1 MKRWR
6 SIRRK
11 IAKSSNRRGIYSHS
25 IWNNFRKPGI
35 CLVVTV
41 ILLITKGG
49 VLYTYGGEFGGF
61 DIDIG
66 ADEGIFDNWEEEVE
80 ENQEAT
86 ETEQKENGGS
96 NGNESNNNS
105 NNDSVNGGNSSNDIE
120 NDGNNNS
127 YNSGSSNDNYSGNNN
142 GNNNNGNNNNSNNNN
157 SNNNNNN
164 SSSNSNAGAGLSK
177 TENGDNTGDKDG
189 WGKPQAADSERKP
202 KENKK
207 EIKKENSVTSASPA
221 NKNAENKKTNINAD
235 NSANGTA
242 PKSNTTKKTP
252 RVKKDSSKSKEEK
265 SGDTAADENISE
277 NGIAARET
285 KNTDRK
291 KADMSKAKITE
302 SPKKENTSEHLKLT
316 GAGTAFTAVGMAKIS
331 RKLGFYNKNDE
342 NIEKNENINKNNNI
356 NDNKNGAIRFTHKE
370 TVPVNEYPEIQVIR
384 TTGEQDVT
392 ILSLNL
398 NGDEIFW
405 HQEGDTL
412 VFDQPITA
420 KENTV
425 KVIAVIDGRRIV
437 HMPIWEF

>member
-11 IAKSSNRRGIYSHS
+11 IAKNSNRKGIYSHS

-35 CLVVTV
+35 YLMVTL
-41 ILLITKGG
+41 ILFITKVGI
-49 VLYTYGGEFGGF
+49 LYTYGGEFGGF

-66 ADEGIFDNWEEEVE
+66 ADEGIFDNWEEAEG
-80 ENQEAT
+80 NQETT
-86 ETEQKENGGS
+86 EPEQKENGSS

-105 NNDSVNGGNSSNDIE
+105 NNDSANGGISSNDIE
-120 NDGNNNS
+120 NDDNNDS
-127 YNSGSSNDNYSGNNN
+127 HNSGSSNDNNSGNNN
-142 GNNNNGNNNNSNNNN
+142 GNN
-157 SNNNNNN
+157 
-164 SSSNSNAGAGLSK
+164 SSNSNAGAGLSK
-177 TENGDNTGDKDG
+177 TENGDNTGDKEG
-189 WGKPQAADSERKP
+189 WEKPQAAGSERRP
-202 KENKK
+202 KENRK
-207 EIKKENSVTSASPA
+207 EIKKENSVTAASPA

-235 NSANGTA
+235 NSANGTES
-242 PKSNTTKKTP
+242 KSNTTKNTS

-265 SGDTAADENISE
+265 SEDTAADENISE
-277 NGIAARET
+277 SRITARET
-285 KNTDRK
+285 KNTYRK
-291 KADMSKAKITE
+291 KENRVKAKITE
-302 SPKKENTSEHLKLT
+302 SSKKENTSEYLKLT
-316 GAGTAFTAVGMAKIS
+316 GAGTVFTAVGMAKTS
-331 RKLGFYNKNDE
+331 HGLGFYNRNDE
-342 NIEKNENINKNNNI
+342 NREKNENINKNINKNNNI
-356 NDNKNGAIRFTHKE
+356 NDNENGTIRFVHEE

-405 HQEGDTL
+405 HQKGDTL
-412 VFDQPITA
+412 IFDQPITA

>member
-86 ETEQKENGGS
+86 ETEQKENGG
-96 NGNESNNNS
+96 
-105 NNDSVNGGNSSNDIE
+105 NSSNDIE

-127 YNSGSSNDNYSGNNN
+127 HNSGSSNDNYSGNNN
-142 GNNNNGNNNNSNNNN
+142 GNNNNSNN
-157 SNNNNNN
+157 NNNNNN

-242 PKSNTTKKTP
+242 SKSNTTKKTP

-356 NDNKNGAIRFTHKE
+356 NDNENGAIRFTHKE

>member
-11 IAKSSNRRGIYSHS
+11 IAKNSNRKGIYSHS

-35 CLVVTV
+35 YLMVTV
-41 ILLITKGG
+41 ILFITKVGI
-49 VLYTYGGEFGGF
+49 LYTYGGEFGGF

-66 ADEGIFDNWEEEVE
+66 ADEGIFDNWEEAEG
-80 ENQEAT
+80 NQETT
-86 ETEQKENGGS
+86 EPEQKENGSS

-105 NNDSVNGGNSSNDIE
+105 NNDSANGGISSNDIE
-120 NDGNNNS
+120 NDDNNDS
-127 YNSGSSNDNYSGNNN
+127 HNSGSSNDNNSGNNN
-142 GNNNNGNNNNSNNNN
+142 GNN
-157 SNNNNNN
+157 
-164 SSSNSNAGAGLSK
+164 SSNSNAGAGLSK
-177 TENGDNTGDKDG
+177 TENGDNTGDKEG
-189 WGKPQAADSERKP
+189 WEKPQAAGSERRP

-207 EIKKENSVTSASPA
+207 ENSVTAASPA

-235 NSANGTA
+235 NIDNGTEA
-242 PKSNTTKKTP
+242 KSNTTKKTP
-252 RVKKDSSKSKEEK
+252 RVEKNRAKSKEEK
-265 SGDTAADENISE
+265 SEDTAADENISE
-277 NGIAARET
+277 SRITARET

-291 KADMSKAKITE
+291 KENRAKAKITE
-302 SPKKENTSEHLKLT
+302 CSKKENTSEYLKLT
-316 GAGTAFTAVGMAKIS
+316 GAGTVFTAVGMAKTS
-331 RKLGFYNKNDE
+331 HGLGFYNRNDE
-342 NIEKNENINKNNNI
+342 NREKNENTDKNTDKNNNI
-356 NDNKNGAIRFTHKE
+356 NDDENSTIRFVHEE

>member
-11 IAKSSNRRGIYSHS
+11 IAKNSNRKGIYSHS

-35 CLVVTV
+35 YLMVTV
-41 ILLITKGG
+41 ILLITKVGI
-49 VLYTYGGEFGGF
+49 LNTYGGEFGGF

-86 ETEQKENGGS
+86 ETEQKENGG
-96 NGNESNNNS
+96 
-105 NNDSVNGGNSSNDIE
+105 NSSNDIE

-127 YNSGSSNDNYSGNNN
+127 HNSGSSNDNNSG
-142 GNNNNGNNNNSNNNN
+142 NNNSNNN
-157 SNNNNNN
+157 
-164 SSSNSNAGAGLSK
+164 NSNAGAGLSK
-177 TENGDNTGDKDG
+177 TENGDNTGDKEG
-189 WGKPQAADSERKP
+189 WEKPQAAGSERRP
-202 KENKK
+202 KENRK
-207 EIKKENSVTSASPA
+207 EIKKENSVTAASPA
-221 NKNAENKKTNINAD
+221 NKNAENEKTNINAD
-235 NSANGTA
+235 NSANGTES
-242 PKSNTTKKTP
+242 KSNTTKNTS

-265 SGDTAADENISE
+265 SEDTAADENISE
-277 NGIAARET
+277 SRITARET

-291 KADMSKAKITE
+291 KADRSKAKITE
-302 SPKKENTSEHLKLT
+302 SPKKENTSEYLKLT
-316 GAGTAFTAVGMAKIS
+316 GAGTVFTAVGMTKTS
-331 RKLGFYNKNDE
+331 HGLGFYNRNDE
-342 NIEKNENINKNNNI
+342 NREKNENINKNNNI
-356 NDNKNGAIRFTHKE
+356 NDNENGTIRFVHEE

-405 HQEGDTL
+405 HQKGDTL
-412 VFDQPITA
+412 IFDQPITA

>member
-11 IAKSSNRRGIYSHS
+11 IAKNSNRKGIYSHS

-35 CLVVTV
+35 YLMVTV
-41 ILLITKGG
+41 ILFITKVGI
-49 VLYTYGGEFGGF
+49 LYTYGGEFGGF

-66 ADEGIFDNWEEEVE
+66 ADEGIFDNWEEAEG
-80 ENQEAT
+80 NQETT
-86 ETEQKENGGS
+86 EPEQKENGSS

-105 NNDSVNGGNSSNDIE
+105 NNDSANGGISSNDIE
-120 NDGNNNS
+120 NDDNNDS
-127 YNSGSSNDNYSGNNN
+127 HNSGSSNDNNSGNNN
-142 GNNNNGNNNNSNNNN
+142 GNN
-157 SNNNNNN
+157 
-164 SSSNSNAGAGLSK
+164 SSNSNAGAGLSK
-177 TENGDNTGDKDG
+177 TENGDNTGDKEG
-189 WGKPQAADSERKP
+189 WEKPQAAGSERRP
-202 KENKK
+202 KENRK
-207 EIKKENSVTSASPA
+207 EIKKENSVTAASPA

-235 NSANGTA
+235 NSANGIES
-242 PKSNTTKKTP
+242 KSNTTKNTS

-265 SGDTAADENISE
+265 SEDTAADENISE
-277 NGIAARET
+277 SRITARET

-291 KADMSKAKITE
+291 KENRAKAKITE
-302 SPKKENTSEHLKLT
+302 CSKKENTSEYLKLT
-316 GAGTAFTAVGMAKIS
+316 GAGTVFTAVGMAKTS
-331 RKLGFYNKNDE
+331 HGLGFYNRNDE
-342 NIEKNENINKNNNI
+342 NREKNENTDKNTDKNNNI
-356 NDNKNGAIRFTHKE
+356 NDNENGTIRFVHEE

-412 VFDQPITA
+412 IFDQPITA

>member
-11 IAKSSNRRGIYSHS
+11 IAKNSNRKGIYLHS

-35 CLVVTV
+35 YLMVTV
-41 ILLITKGG
+41 ILLITKVGI
-49 VLYTYGGEFGGF
+49 LYTYGGEFGGF

-66 ADEGIFDNWEEEVE
+66 ADEGIFDNWEEAEG
-80 ENQEAT
+80 NQETT
-86 ETEQKENGGS
+86 EPEQKENGSS

-105 NNDSVNGGNSSNDIE
+105 NSDSANGGTSSNDIE

-127 YNSGSSNDNYSGNNN
+127 HNSGSSNDNNSG
-142 GNNNNGNNNNSNNNN
+142 NNN

-164 SSSNSNAGAGLSK
+164 NNNNSNAGAGLSK
-177 TENGDNTGDKDG
+177 TENGDNTGDEEG
-189 WGKPQAADSERKP
+189 WEKPQAAGSERRP
-202 KENKK
+202 KENRK
-207 EIKKENSVTSASPA
+207 EIKKENSVTAALPA
-221 NKNAENKKTNINAD
+221 NKNAENKKTNINVD
-235 NSANGTA
+235 NSANGTES
-242 PKSNTTKKTP
+242 KSNTTKNTP

-265 SGDTAADENISE
+265 SEDTAADENISE
-277 NGIAARET
+277 SRITARET

-291 KADMSKAKITE
+291 KADRSKAKITE

-316 GAGTAFTAVGMAKIS
+316 GAGTVFTAVGMTKIS

-342 NIEKNENINKNNNI
+342 NIEKNENINKHNNI
-356 NDNKNGAIRFTHKE
+356 NDDKNSTICFAHEE

-384 TTGEQDVT
+384 TIAEQDVT

>member
-11 IAKSSNRRGIYSHS
+11 IAKNSNRRGIYSHS

-35 CLVVTV
+35 YLMVTV
-41 ILLITKGG
+41 ILLITKVGI
-49 VLYTYGGEFGGF
+49 LYTYGGEFGGF

-66 ADEGIFDNWEEEVE
+66 ADEGIFDNWEEAEG
-80 ENQEAT
+80 NQETT
-86 ETEQKENGGS
+86 EPEQKENGSS

-105 NNDSVNGGNSSNDIE
+105 NSDSANGGTSSNDIE

-127 YNSGSSNDNYSGNNN
+127 HNSGSSNDNNSG
-142 GNNNNGNNNNSNNNN
+142 NNN

-164 SSSNSNAGAGLSK
+164 NNNNSNAGAGLSK
-177 TENGDNTGDKDG
+177 TENGDNTGDEEG
-189 WGKPQAADSERKP
+189 WEKPQAAGSERRP
-202 KENKK
+202 KENRK
-207 EIKKENSVTSASPA
+207 EIKKENSVTAALPA
-221 NKNAENKKTNINAD
+221 NKNAENKKTNINVD
-235 NSANGTA
+235 NSANGTES
-242 PKSNTTKKTP
+242 KSNTTKNTP

-265 SGDTAADENISE
+265 SEDTAADENISE
-277 NGIAARET
+277 SRITARET

-291 KADMSKAKITE
+291 KADRSKAKITE

-316 GAGTAFTAVGMAKIS
+316 GAGTVFTAVGMTKIS

-356 NDNKNGAIRFTHKE
+356 NDDKNSTICFAHEE

-384 TTGEQDVT
+384 TIAEQDVT

-405 HQEGDTL
+405 HQKGDTL
-412 VFDQPITA
+412 IFDQPITA

>member
-11 IAKSSNRRGIYSHS
+11 IAKNSNRKGIYSHS

-35 CLVVTV
+35 YLMVTV
-41 ILLITKGG
+41 ILFITKVGI
-49 VLYTYGGEFGGF
+49 LYTYGGEFGGF

-66 ADEGIFDNWEEEVE
+66 ADEGIFDNWEEAEG
-80 ENQEAT
+80 NQETT
-86 ETEQKENGGS
+86 EPEQKENGSS

-105 NNDSVNGGNSSNDIE
+105 NNDSANGGISSNDIE
-120 NDGNNNS
+120 NDDNNDS
-127 YNSGSSNDNYSGNNN
+127 HNSGSSNDNNSGNNN
-142 GNNNNGNNNNSNNNN
+142 GNN
-157 SNNNNNN
+157 
-164 SSSNSNAGAGLSK
+164 SSNSNAGAGLSK
-177 TENGDNTGDKDG
+177 TENGDNTGDKEG
-189 WGKPQAADSERKP
+189 WEKPQAAGSERRP

-207 EIKKENSVTSASPA
+207 ENSVTAASPA

-235 NSANGTA
+235 NIDNGTEA
-242 PKSNTTKKTP
+242 KSNTTKKTP
-252 RVKKDSSKSKEEK
+252 RVEKNRAKSKEEK
-265 SGDTAADENISE
+265 SEDTAADENISE
-277 NGIAARET
+277 SRITARET

-291 KADMSKAKITE
+291 KENRAKAKITE
-302 SPKKENTSEHLKLT
+302 CSKKENTSEYLKLT
-316 GAGTAFTAVGMAKIS
+316 GAGTVFTAVGMAKTS
-331 RKLGFYNKNDE
+331 HGLGFYNRNDE
-342 NIEKNENINKNNNI
+342 NREKNENINKNNNI
-356 NDNKNGAIRFTHKE
+356 NDNENGTIRFVHEE

-405 HQEGDTL
+405 HQKGDTL
-412 VFDQPITA
+412 IFDQPITA

>member
-1 MKRWR
+1 M
-6 SIRRK
+6 
-11 IAKSSNRRGIYSHS
+11 
-25 IWNNFRKPGI
+25 
-35 CLVVTV
+35 VTV
-41 ILLITKGG
+41 ILLITKVGI
-49 VLYTYGGEFGGF
+49 LYTYGGEFGGF

-66 ADEGIFDNWEEEVE
+66 ADEGIFDNWEEAEG
-80 ENQEAT
+80 NQETT
-86 ETEQKENGGS
+86 EPEQKENGSS

-105 NNDSVNGGNSSNDIE
+105 NSDSANGGTSSNDIE

-127 YNSGSSNDNYSGNNN
+127 HNSGSSNDNNSG
-142 GNNNNGNNNNSNNNN
+142 NNN

-164 SSSNSNAGAGLSK
+164 NNNNSNAGAGLSK
-177 TENGDNTGDKDG
+177 TENGDNTGDEEG
-189 WGKPQAADSERKP
+189 WEKPQAAGSERRP
-202 KENKK
+202 KENRK
-207 EIKKENSVTSASPA
+207 EIKKENSVTAALPA
-221 NKNAENKKTNINAD
+221 NKNAENKKTNINVD
-235 NSANGTA
+235 NSANGTES
-242 PKSNTTKKTP
+242 KSNTTKNTP

-265 SGDTAADENISE
+265 SEDTAADENISE
-277 NGIAARET
+277 SRITARET

-291 KADMSKAKITE
+291 KADRSKAKITE

-316 GAGTAFTAVGMAKIS
+316 GAGTVFTAVGMTKIS

-356 NDNKNGAIRFTHKE
+356 NDDKNSTICFAHEE

-384 TTGEQDVT
+384 TIAEQDVT

-405 HQEGDTL
+405 HQKGDTL
-412 VFDQPITA
+412 IFDQPITA

>member
-11 IAKSSNRRGIYSHS
+11 IAKNSNRRGIYSHS

-35 CLVVTV
+35 YLMVTV
-41 ILLITKGG
+41 ILLITKVGI
-49 VLYTYGGEFGGF
+49 LYTYGGEFGGF

-66 ADEGIFDNWEEEVE
+66 ADEGIFDNWEEAEG
-80 ENQEAT
+80 NQETT
-86 ETEQKENGGS
+86 EPEQKENGGN

-105 NNDSVNGGNSSNDIE
+105 NNDSANGGTSSNDIE

-127 YNSGSSNDNYSGNNN
+127 HNSGSSNDNNSG
-142 GNNNNGNNNNSNNNN
+142 NNN

-164 SSSNSNAGAGLSK
+164 NSNSNAGAGLSK
-177 TENGDNTGDKDG
+177 TENGDNTGDEEG
-189 WGKPQAADSERKP
+189 WEKPQAAGSERRP
-202 KENKK
+202 KENRK
-207 EIKKENSVTSASPA
+207 EIKKENSVTAALPA
-221 NKNAENKKTNINAD
+221 NKNAENKKTNINVD
-235 NSANGTA
+235 NSANGTES
-242 PKSNTTKKTP
+242 KSNTTKNTP

-265 SGDTAADENISE
+265 SEDTAADENISE
-277 NGIAARET
+277 SRITARET

-291 KADMSKAKITE
+291 KADRSKAKITE

-316 GAGTAFTAVGMAKIS
+316 GAGTVFTAVGMTKIS

-356 NDNKNGAIRFTHKE
+356 NDDKNSTICFAHEE

-384 TTGEQDVT
+384 TIAEQDVT

-437 HMPIWEF
+437 HMPIWKF

>member
-6 SIRRK
+6 SISRK
-11 IAKSSNRRGIYSHS
+11 IAKNSNRKGIYLHS

-35 CLVVTV
+35 YLMVTV
-41 ILLITKGG
+41 ILLITKVGI
-49 VLYTYGGEFGGF
+49 LYTYGGEFGGF

-66 ADEGIFDNWEEEVE
+66 ADEGIFDNWEEAEG
-80 ENQEAT
+80 NQETT
-86 ETEQKENGGS
+86 EPEQKENGSS

-105 NNDSVNGGNSSNDIE
+105 NSDSANGGTSSNDIE

-127 YNSGSSNDNYSGNNN
+127 HNSGSSNDNNSG
-142 GNNNNGNNNNSNNNN
+142 NNN

-164 SSSNSNAGAGLSK
+164 NNNNSNAGAGLSK
-177 TENGDNTGDKDG
+177 TENGDNTGDEEG
-189 WGKPQAADSERKP
+189 WEKPQAAGSERRP
-202 KENKK
+202 KENRK
-207 EIKKENSVTSASPA
+207 EIKKENSVTAALPA
-221 NKNAENKKTNINAD
+221 NKNAENKKTNINVD
-235 NSANGTA
+235 NSANGTES
-242 PKSNTTKKTP
+242 KSNTTKNTP

-265 SGDTAADENISE
+265 SEDTAADENISE
-277 NGIAARET
+277 SRITARET

-291 KADMSKAKITE
+291 KADRSKAKITE

-316 GAGTAFTAVGMAKIS
+316 GAGTVFTAVGMTKIS

-356 NDNKNGAIRFTHKE
+356 NDDKNSTICFAHEE

-384 TTGEQDVT
+384 TIAEQDVT

>member
-11 IAKSSNRRGIYSHS
+11 IAKGSNRRGIYSHS

-35 CLVVTV
+35 FLVVTV

-49 VLYTYGGEFGGF
+49 MLYTYGGEFGGF

-66 ADEGIFDNWEEEVE
+66 ADEGIFDNWEEAEG
-80 ENQEAT
+80 NQETT
-86 ETEQKENGGS
+86 EPEQKENGGS

-105 NNDSVNGGNSSNDIE
+105 NNDSANSGTSSNDIE

-127 YNSGSSNDNYSGNNN
+127 HNSGSSNDNNSG
-142 GNNNNGNNNNSNNNN
+142 NNN

-164 SSSNSNAGAGLSK
+164 NNSNNSNAGAGLSK
-177 TENGDNTGDKDG
+177 TENGDNTGDKEG
-189 WGKPQAADSERKP
+189 WEKPQAAGSERRP
-202 KENKK
+202 KENRK
-207 EIKKENSVTSASPA
+207 EIKKENSVTAASPA

-235 NSANGTA
+235 NIDNGTES
-242 PKSNTTKKTP
+242 KSNTTKKTP
-252 RVKKDSSKSKEEK
+252 RVEKNRAKSKEEK
-265 SGDTAADENISE
+265 SEDTAADENISE
-277 NGIAARET
+277 SRITARET

-291 KADMSKAKITE
+291 KADRSKAKITE

-316 GAGTAFTAVGMAKIS
+316 GAGTVFTAVGMTKIS
-331 RKLGFYNKNDE
+331 HGLGFYNKNDE
-342 NIEKNENINKNNNI
+342 NREKNENTNKNNNI
-356 NDNKNGAIRFTHKE
+356 NDNKNSTIRFVHEE

-412 VFDQPITA
+412 IFDQPITA

>member
-11 IAKSSNRRGIYSHS
+11 IAKNSNRKGIYLHS

-35 CLVVTV
+35 YLMVTV
-41 ILLITKGG
+41 ILLITKVGI
-49 VLYTYGGEFGGF
+49 LYTYGGEFGGF

-66 ADEGIFDNWEEEVE
+66 ADEGIFDNWEEAEG
-80 ENQEAT
+80 NQETT
-86 ETEQKENGGS
+86 EPEQKENGSS

-105 NNDSVNGGNSSNDIE
+105 NSDSANGGTSSNDIE

-127 YNSGSSNDNYSGNNN
+127 HNSGSSNDNNSG
-142 GNNNNGNNNNSNNNN
+142 NNN

-164 SSSNSNAGAGLSK
+164 NNNNSNAGAGLSK
-177 TENGDNTGDKDG
+177 TENGDNTGDEEG
-189 WGKPQAADSERKP
+189 WEKPQAAGSERRP
-202 KENKK
+202 KENRK
-207 EIKKENSVTSASPA
+207 EIKKENSVTAALPA
-221 NKNAENKKTNINAD
+221 NKNAENKKTNINVD
-235 NSANGTA
+235 NSANGTES
-242 PKSNTTKKTP
+242 KSNTTKNPP

-265 SGDTAADENISE
+265 SEDTAADENISE
-277 NGIAARET
+277 SRITARET

-291 KADMSKAKITE
+291 KADRSKAKITE

-316 GAGTAFTAVGMAKIS
+316 GAGTVFTAVGMTKIS

-356 NDNKNGAIRFTHKE
+356 NDDKNSTICFAHEE

-384 TTGEQDVT
+384 TIAEQDVT

>member
-11 IAKSSNRRGIYSHS
+11 IAKNSNRKGIYSHS

-35 CLVVTV
+35 YLMVTV
-41 ILLITKGG
+41 ILLITKVGI
-49 VLYTYGGEFGGF
+49 LYTYGGEFGGF

-66 ADEGIFDNWEEEVE
+66 ADEGIFDNWEEAEG
-80 ENQEAT
+80 NQETT
-86 ETEQKENGGS
+86 EPEQKENGSS
-96 NGNESNNNS
+96 NGNASNNNS
-105 NNDSVNGGNSSNDIE
+105 NNDSANGGISSNDIE

-127 YNSGSSNDNYSGNNN
+127 HNSGSSNDNNSG
-142 GNNNNGNNNNSNNNN
+142 NNNSNNN
-157 SNNNNNN
+157 
-164 SSSNSNAGAGLSK
+164 NSNAGAGLSK
-177 TENGDNTGDKDG
+177 TENGDNTGDKEG
-189 WGKPQAADSERKP
+189 WEKPQAAGSERRP
-202 KENKK
+202 KENRK
-207 EIKKENSVTSASPA
+207 EIKKENSVTAASPA

-235 NSANGTA
+235 NSANGTES
-242 PKSNTTKKTP
+242 KSNTTKNTS

-265 SGDTAADENISE
+265 SEDTAADENISE
-277 NGIAARET
+277 SRITARET
-285 KNTDRK
+285 KNTYRK
-291 KADMSKAKITE
+291 KENRVKAKITE
-302 SPKKENTSEHLKLT
+302 SSKKEN
-316 GAGTAFTAVGMAKIS
+316 TAVGMAKTS
-331 RKLGFYNKNDE
+331 HGLGFYNRNDE
-342 NIEKNENINKNNNI
+342 NREKNENINKNNNI
-356 NDNKNGAIRFTHKE
+356 NDNENGTIRFVHEE

-405 HQEGDTL
+405 HQKGDTL
-412 VFDQPITA
+412 IFDQPITA

>member
-11 IAKSSNRRGIYSHS
+11 IAKNSNRKGIYSHS

-35 CLVVTV
+35 YLMVTV
-41 ILLITKGG
+41 ILLITKVGI
-49 VLYTYGGEFGGF
+49 LYTYGGEFGGF

-66 ADEGIFDNWEEEVE
+66 ADEGIFDNWEEAEG
-80 ENQEAT
+80 NQETT
-86 ETEQKENGGS
+86 EPEQKENGSS

-105 NNDSVNGGNSSNDIE
+105 NSDSANGGTSSNDIE
-120 NDGNNNS
+120 NDDNNDS
-127 YNSGSSNDNYSGNNN
+127 HNSGSSNDNNSGNNN
-142 GNNNNGNNNNSNNNN
+142 GNN
-157 SNNNNNN
+157 
-164 SSSNSNAGAGLSK
+164 SSNSNAGAGLSK
-177 TENGDNTGDKDG
+177 TENGDNTGDEEG
-189 WGKPQAADSERKP
+189 WEKPQAAGSERRP
-202 KENKK
+202 KENRK
-207 EIKKENSVTSASPA
+207 EIKKENSVTAALPA
-221 NKNAENKKTNINAD
+221 NKNAENKKTNINVD
-235 NSANGTA
+235 NSANGTES
-242 PKSNTTKKTP
+242 KSNTTKNTP

-265 SGDTAADENISE
+265 SEDTAADENISE
-277 NGIAARET
+277 SRITARET

-291 KADMSKAKITE
+291 KADRSKAKITE

-316 GAGTAFTAVGMAKIS
+316 GAGTVFTAVGMTKIS

-356 NDNKNGAIRFTHKE
+356 NDDKNSTICFAHEE

-384 TTGEQDVT
+384 TIAEQDVT

>member
-11 IAKSSNRRGIYSHS
+11 IAKNSNRKGIYSHS

-35 CLVVTV
+35 YLMVTV
-41 ILLITKGG
+41 ILFITKVGI
-49 VLYTYGGEFGGF
+49 LYTYGGEFGGF

-66 ADEGIFDNWEEEVE
+66 ADEGIFDNWEEAEG
-80 ENQEAT
+80 NQETT
-86 ETEQKENGGS
+86 EPEQKENGSS

-105 NNDSVNGGNSSNDIE
+105 NNDSANGGISSNDIE
-120 NDGNNNS
+120 NDDNNDS
-127 YNSGSSNDNYSGNNN
+127 HNSGSSNDNNSGNNN
-142 GNNNNGNNNNSNNNN
+142 GNN
-157 SNNNNNN
+157 
-164 SSSNSNAGAGLSK
+164 SSNSNAGAGLSK
-177 TENGDNTGDKDG
+177 TENGDNTGDKEG
-189 WGKPQAADSERKP
+189 WEKPQAAGSERRP
-202 KENKK
+202 KENRK
-207 EIKKENSVTSASPA
+207 EIKKENSVTAASPA

-235 NSANGTA
+235 NIDNGTEA
-242 PKSNTTKKTP
+242 KSNTTKKTP
-252 RVKKDSSKSKEEK
+252 RVEKNRAKSKEEK
-265 SGDTAADENISE
+265 SEDTAADENISE
-277 NGIAARET
+277 SRITARET

-291 KADMSKAKITE
+291 KADRSKAKITE

-316 GAGTAFTAVGMAKIS
+316 GAGTVFTAVGMAKTYHG
-331 RKLGFYNKNDE
+331 LGFYNRNDE
-342 NIEKNENINKNNNI
+342 NREKNENTDKNTDKNNNI
-356 NDNKNGAIRFTHKE
+356 NDNKNSTIRFVHEE

-405 HQEGDTL
+405 HQKGDTL
-412 VFDQPITA
+412 IFDQPITA

>member
-11 IAKSSNRRGIYSHS
+11 IAKNSNRKGIYSHS

-35 CLVVTV
+35 YLMVTV
-41 ILLITKGG
+41 ILFITKVGI
-49 VLYTYGGEFGGF
+49 LYTYGGEFGGF

-66 ADEGIFDNWEEEVE
+66 ADEGIFDNWEEAEG
-80 ENQEAT
+80 NQETT
-86 ETEQKENGGS
+86 EPEQKENGGN

-105 NNDSVNGGNSSNDIE
+105 NNDSANGGTSSNDIE

-127 YNSGSSNDNYSGNNN
+127 HNSGISNDNNSG
-142 GNNNNGNNNNSNNNN
+142 NNN

-164 SSSNSNAGAGLSK
+164 NSNSNAGAGLSK
-177 TENGDNTGDKDG
+177 TENGDNTGDEEG
-189 WGKPQAADSERKP
+189 WEKPQAAGSERRP
-202 KENKK
+202 KENRK
-207 EIKKENSVTSASPA
+207 EIKKENSVTAASPA

-235 NSANGTA
+235 NSANGTES
-242 PKSNTTKKTP
+242 KSNTTKNTS

-265 SGDTAADENISE
+265 SEDTAADENINESR
-277 NGIAARET
+277 ITARET

-291 KADMSKAKITE
+291 KADRSKAKITE

-316 GAGTAFTAVGMAKIS
+316 GAGTVFTAVGMTKIS

-356 NDNKNGAIRFTHKE
+356 NDDKNSTICFAHEE

-384 TTGEQDVT
+384 TIAEQDVT

-412 VFDQPITA
+412 IFDQPITA

>member
-11 IAKSSNRRGIYSHS
+11 IAKNSNRKGIYSHS

-35 CLVVTV
+35 YLMVTV
-41 ILLITKGG
+41 ILLITKVGI
-49 VLYTYGGEFGGF
+49 LYTYGGEFGGF

-66 ADEGIFDNWEEEVE
+66 ADEGIFDNWEEAEG
-80 ENQEAT
+80 NQETT
-86 ETEQKENGGS
+86 EPEQKENGGS

-105 NNDSVNGGNSSNDIE
+105 NNDSANGGNSSNDIE

-127 YNSGSSNDNYSGNNN
+127 HNSGSSNDNNSG
-142 GNNNNGNNNNSNNNN
+142 NNNSNNNN
-157 SNNNNNN
+157 SN
-164 SSSNSNAGAGLSK
+164 NSNAGAGLSK
-177 TENGDNTGDKDG
+177 TENGDNTGDKEG
-189 WGKPQAADSERKP
+189 WEKPQAAGSERRP

-207 EIKKENSVTSASPA
+207 ENSVTAASSA
-221 NKNAENKKTNINAD
+221 NKNAENEKTNINAD
-235 NSANGTA
+235 NSANGTES
-242 PKSNTTKKTP
+242 KSNTTKNTP

-265 SGDTAADENISE
+265 SEDTAADENISE
-277 NGIAARET
+277 SRITARET
-285 KNTDRK
+285 KNTYRK
-291 KADMSKAKITE
+291 KENRVKAKITE
-302 SPKKENTSEHLKLT
+302 SSKKENTSEYLKLT
-316 GAGTAFTAVGMAKIS
+316 GAGTVFTAVGMAKTS
-331 RKLGFYNKNDE
+331 HGLGFYNRNDE
-342 NIEKNENINKNNNI
+342 NREKNENINKNNNI
-356 NDNKNGAIRFTHKE
+356 NDNENGTIRFVHEE

-405 HQEGDTL
+405 HQKGDTL
-412 VFDQPITA
+412 IFDQPITA

>member
-11 IAKSSNRRGIYSHS
+11 IAKNSNRKGIYLHS

-35 CLVVTV
+35 YLMVTV
-41 ILLITKGG
+41 ILLITKVGI
-49 VLYTYGGEFGGF
+49 LYTYGGEFGGF

-66 ADEGIFDNWEEEVE
+66 ADEGIFDNWEEAEG
-80 ENQEAT
+80 NQETT
-86 ETEQKENGGS
+86 EPEQKENGSS

-105 NNDSVNGGNSSNDIE
+105 NSDSANGGTSSNDIE

-127 YNSGSSNDNYSGNNN
+127 HNSGSSNDNNSG
-142 GNNNNGNNNNSNNNN
+142 NNN

-164 SSSNSNAGAGLSK
+164 NNNNSNAGAGLSK
-177 TENGDNTGDKDG
+177 TENGDNTGDEEG
-189 WGKPQAADSERKP
+189 WEKPQAAGSERRP
-202 KENKK
+202 KENRK
-207 EIKKENSVTSASPA
+207 EIKKENSVTAALPA
-221 NKNAENKKTNINAD
+221 NKNAENKKTNINVD
-235 NSANGTA
+235 NSANGTES
-242 PKSNTTKKTP
+242 KSNTTKNTP

-265 SGDTAADENISE
+265 SEDTAADENISE
-277 NGIAARET
+277 SRITARET
-285 KNTDRK
+285 KNTDWK
-291 KADMSKAKITE
+291 KADRSKAKITE

-316 GAGTAFTAVGMAKIS
+316 GAGTVFTAVGMTKIS

-356 NDNKNGAIRFTHKE
+356 NDDKNSTICFAHEE

-384 TTGEQDVT
+384 TIAEQDVT

>member
-11 IAKSSNRRGIYSHS
+11 IAKNSNRKGIYSHS

-35 CLVVTV
+35 YLMVTV
-41 ILLITKGG
+41 ILFITKVGI
-49 VLYTYGGEFGGF
+49 LYTYGGEFGGF

-66 ADEGIFDNWEEEVE
+66 ADEGIFDNWEEAEG
-80 ENQEAT
+80 NQETT
-86 ETEQKENGGS
+86 EPEQKENGSS

-105 NNDSVNGGNSSNDIE
+105 NNDSANGGISSNDIE
-120 NDGNNNS
+120 NDDNNDS
-127 YNSGSSNDNYSGNNN
+127 HNSGSSNDNNSGNNN
-142 GNNNNGNNNNSNNNN
+142 GNN
-157 SNNNNNN
+157 
-164 SSSNSNAGAGLSK
+164 SSNSNAGAGLSK
-177 TENGDNTGDKDG
+177 TENGDNTGDKEG
-189 WGKPQAADSERKP
+189 WEKPQAAGSERRP

-207 EIKKENSVTSASPA
+207 ENSVTAASSA
-221 NKNAENKKTNINAD
+221 NKNAENEKTNINAD
-235 NSANGTA
+235 NSANGTES
-242 PKSNTTKKTP
+242 KSNTTKNTP

-265 SGDTAADENISE
+265 SEDTAADENISE
-277 NGIAARET
+277 SRITARET
-285 KNTDRK
+285 KNTYRK
-291 KADMSKAKITE
+291 KENRVKAKITE
-302 SPKKENTSEHLKLT
+302 SSKKENTSEYLKLT
-316 GAGTAFTAVGMAKIS
+316 GAGTVFTAVGMAKTS
-331 RKLGFYNKNDE
+331 HGLGFYNRNDKNR
-342 NIEKNENINKNNNI
+342 EKNENINKNNNI
-356 NDNKNGAIRFTHKE
+356 NDNENGTIRFVHEE

-412 VFDQPITA
+412 IFDQPITA

>member
-11 IAKSSNRRGIYSHS
+11 IAKNSNRKGIYLHS

-35 CLVVTV
+35 YLMVTV
-41 ILLITKGG
+41 ILLITKVGI
-49 VLYTYGGEFGGF
+49 LYTYGGEFGGF

-66 ADEGIFDNWEEEVE
+66 ADEGIFDNWEEAEG
-80 ENQEAT
+80 NQETT
-86 ETEQKENGGS
+86 EPEQKENGSS

-105 NNDSVNGGNSSNDIE
+105 NNDSANGGISSNDIE
-120 NDGNNNS
+120 NDDNNDS
-127 YNSGSSNDNYSGNNN
+127 HNSGSSNDNNSGNNN
-142 GNNNNGNNNNSNNNN
+142 GNN
-157 SNNNNNN
+157 
-164 SSSNSNAGAGLSK
+164 SSNSNAGAGLSK
-177 TENGDNTGDKDG
+177 TENGDNTGDKEG
-189 WGKPQAADSERKP
+189 WEKPQAAGSERRP
-202 KENKK
+202 KENRK
-207 EIKKENSVTSASPA
+207 EIKKENGVTAALPA
-221 NKNAENKKTNINAD
+221 NKNAENKKTNINVD
-235 NSANGTA
+235 NSANGTES
-242 PKSNTTKKTP
+242 KSNTTKNTP

-265 SGDTAADENISE
+265 SEDTAADENISE
-277 NGIAARET
+277 SRITARET
-285 KNTDRK
+285 KNTDWK
-291 KADMSKAKITE
+291 KADRSKAKITE

-316 GAGTAFTAVGMAKIS
+316 GAGTVFTAVGMTKIS

-356 NDNKNGAIRFTHKE
+356 NDDKNSTICFAHEE

-384 TTGEQDVT
+384 TIAEQDVT

>member
-11 IAKSSNRRGIYSHS
+11 IAKNSNRKGIYSHS

-35 CLVVTV
+35 YLMVTV
-41 ILLITKGG
+41 ILFITKVGI
-49 VLYTYGGEFGGF
+49 LYTYGGEFGGF

-66 ADEGIFDNWEEEVE
+66 ADEGIFDNWEEAEG
-80 ENQEAT
+80 NQETT
-86 ETEQKENGGS
+86 EPEQKENGSS

-105 NNDSVNGGNSSNDIE
+105 NNDSANGGISSNDIE
-120 NDGNNNS
+120 NDDNNDS
-127 YNSGSSNDNYSGNNN
+127 HNSGSSNDNNSGNNN
-142 GNNNNGNNNNSNNNN
+142 GNN
-157 SNNNNNN
+157 
-164 SSSNSNAGAGLSK
+164 SSNSNAGAGLSK
-177 TENGDNTGDKDG
+177 TENGDNTGDEEG
-189 WGKPQAADSERKP
+189 WEKPQAAGSERRP

-207 EIKKENSVTSASPA
+207 ENKKENSVTAASPA

-235 NSANGTA
+235 NSANGTES
-242 PKSNTTKKTP
+242 KSNTTKNTS

-265 SGDTAADENISE
+265 LEDTAADENISE
-277 NGIAARET
+277 SRITARET
-285 KNTDRK
+285 KNTYRK
-291 KADMSKAKITE
+291 KENRVKAKITE
-302 SPKKENTSEHLKLT
+302 SSKKENTSEYLKLT
-316 GAGTAFTAVGMAKIS
+316 GAGTVFTAVGMAKTS
-331 RKLGFYNKNDE
+331 HGLGFYNRNDE
-342 NIEKNENINKNNNI
+342 NREKNENINKNINKNNNI
-356 NDNKNGAIRFTHKE
+356 NDNENGTIRFVHEE

-405 HQEGDTL
+405 HQKGDTL
-412 VFDQPITA
+412 IFDQPITA

>member
-11 IAKSSNRRGIYSHS
+11 IAKNSNRRGIYSHS
-25 IWNNFRKPGI
+25 IWNNFRKLGI
-35 CLVVTV
+35 YLMVTV
-41 ILLITKGG
+41 ILLITKVGI
-49 VLYTYGGEFGGF
+49 LYTYGGEFGGF

-66 ADEGIFDNWEEEVE
+66 ADEGIFDNWEEAEG
-80 ENQEAT
+80 NQETT
-86 ETEQKENGGS
+86 EPEQKENGSS
-96 NGNESNNNS
+96 NGNASNNNS
-105 NNDSVNGGNSSNDIE
+105 NNDSANGGISSNDIE
-120 NDGNNNS
+120 NDDNNDS
-127 YNSGSSNDNYSGNNN
+127 HNSGSSNDNNSGNNN
-142 GNNNNGNNNNSNNNN
+142 GNN
-157 SNNNNNN
+157 
-164 SSSNSNAGAGLSK
+164 SSNSNAGAGLSK
-177 TENGDNTGDKDG
+177 TENGDNTGDKEG
-189 WGKPQAADSERKP
+189 WEKPQAAGSERRP

-207 EIKKENSVTSASPA
+207 ENSVTAASPA

-235 NSANGTA
+235 NSANGTEA
-242 PKSNTTKKTP
+242 KSNTTKNTS

-265 SGDTAADENISE
+265 SEDTAADENINESR
-277 NGIAARET
+277 ITARET

-291 KADMSKAKITE
+291 KADRSKAKITE

-316 GAGTAFTAVGMAKIS
+316 GAGTVFTAVGMAKTS
-331 RKLGFYNKNDE
+331 HGLGFYNRNDE
-342 NIEKNENINKNNNI
+342 NREKNENTNKNNNI
-356 NDNKNGAIRFTHKE
+356 NDNKNSTIRFVHEE

-412 VFDQPITA
+412 IFDQPITA

>member
-11 IAKSSNRRGIYSHS
+11 IAKNSNRKGIYSHS

-35 CLVVTV
+35 YLMVTV
-41 ILLITKGG
+41 ILLITKVGI
-49 VLYTYGGEFGGF
+49 LNTYGGEFGGF

-86 ETEQKENGGS
+86 ETEQKENGG
-96 NGNESNNNS
+96 
-105 NNDSVNGGNSSNDIE
+105 NSSNDIE

-127 YNSGSSNDNYSGNNN
+127 HNSGSSNDNYSGNNN
-142 GNNNNGNNNNSNNNN
+142 GNNNN

-235 NSANGTA
+235 NSANGTES
-242 PKSNTTKKTP
+242 KSNTTKNTS

-265 SGDTAADENISE
+265 SEDTAADENISE
-277 NGIAARET
+277 SRITARET

-291 KADMSKAKITE
+291 KADRSKAKITE
-302 SPKKENTSEHLKLT
+302 SSKKENTSEYLKLT
-316 GAGTAFTAVGMAKIS
+316 GAGTVFTAVGMTKTS
-331 RKLGFYNKNDE
+331 HGLGFYNRNDE
-342 NIEKNENINKNNNI
+342 NREKNENINKNNNI
-356 NDNKNGAIRFTHKE
+356 NDNENGTIRFVHEE

-405 HQEGDTL
+405 HQKGDTL
-412 VFDQPITA
+412 IFDQPITA

>member
-11 IAKSSNRRGIYSHS
+11 IAKNSNRRGIYSHS
-25 IWNNFRKPGI
+25 IWNNFRKLGI
-35 CLVVTV
+35 YLMVTV
-41 ILLITKGG
+41 ILLITKVGI
-49 VLYTYGGEFGGF
+49 LYTYGGEFGGF

-66 ADEGIFDNWEEEVE
+66 ADEGILDNWEEVE
-80 ENQEAT
+80 GNQETT
-86 ETEQKENGGS
+86 EPEQKENGSS

-105 NNDSVNGGNSSNDIE
+105 NNDSANGGTSSNDIE

-127 YNSGSSNDNYSGNNN
+127 HNSGSSNDNNSG
-142 GNNNNGNNNNSNNNN
+142 NNN

-164 SSSNSNAGAGLSK
+164 NNSNAGAGLSK
-177 TENGDNTGDKDG
+177 TENGDNTGDEEG
-189 WGKPQAADSERKP
+189 WEKPQAAGSERRP

-207 EIKKENSVTSASPA
+207 ENSVTAASSA
-221 NKNAENKKTNINAD
+221 NKNAENEKTNINAD
-235 NSANGTA
+235 NSANGTES
-242 PKSNTTKKTP
+242 KSNTTKNTP

-265 SGDTAADENISE
+265 SEDTAADENISE
-277 NGIAARET
+277 SRITARET

-291 KADMSKAKITE
+291 KADRSKAKITE

-316 GAGTAFTAVGMAKIS
+316 GAGTVFTAVGMAKTS
-331 RKLGFYNKNDE
+331 HGLGFYNRNDE
-342 NIEKNENINKNNNI
+342 NREKNENINKNNNI
-356 NDNKNGAIRFTHKE
+356 NDNENGTIRFVHEE

-405 HQEGDTL
+405 HQKGDTL
-412 VFDQPITA
+412 IFDQPITA

>member
-11 IAKSSNRRGIYSHS
+11 IAKNSNQRGIYSHS

-35 CLVVTV
+35 YLMVTV
-41 ILLITKGG
+41 ILFITKVGI
-49 VLYTYGGEFGGF
+49 LYTYGGEFGGF

-66 ADEGIFDNWEEEVE
+66 ADEGIFDNWEEAE
-80 ENQEAT
+80 ENQETT
-86 ETEQKENGGS
+86 EPEKKENGSS
-96 NGNESNNNS
+96 NGNASNNNS
-105 NNDSVNGGNSSNDIE
+105 NNDSANGGISSNDIE

-127 YNSGSSNDNYSGNNN
+127 HNSGSSNDNNSG
-142 GNNNNGNNNNSNNNN
+142 NNNSNNNN
-157 SNNNNNN
+157 SN
-164 SSSNSNAGAGLSK
+164 NSNAGAGLSK
-177 TENGDNTGDKDG
+177 TENGDNTGDKEG
-189 WGKPQAADSERKP
+189 WEKPQAAGSERRP
-202 KENKK
+202 KENRK
-207 EIKKENSVTSASPA
+207 EIKKENSVTAASPA
-221 NKNAENKKTNINAD
+221 NKNAENEKTNINAD
-235 NSANGTA
+235 NSANGTES
-242 PKSNTTKKTP
+242 KSNTTKNTP

-265 SGDTAADENISE
+265 SEDTAADENISE
-277 NGIAARET
+277 SRITARET

-291 KADMSKAKITE
+291 KENRAKAKITE
-302 SPKKENTSEHLKLT
+302 CSKKENTSEYLKLT
-316 GAGTAFTAVGMAKIS
+316 GAGTVFTAVGMAKTS
-331 RKLGFYNKNDE
+331 HGLGFYNRNDE
-342 NIEKNENINKNNNI
+342 NREKNENTDKNTDKNNNI
-356 NDNKNGAIRFTHKE
+356 NDDENSTIRFVHEE

-405 HQEGDTL
+405 HQKGDTL
-412 VFDQPITA
+412 IFDQPITA

>member
-11 IAKSSNRRGIYSHS
+11 IAKNSNRKGIYSHS

-35 CLVVTV
+35 YLMVTV
-41 ILLITKGG
+41 ILLITKVGI
-49 VLYTYGGEFGGF
+49 LYTYGGEFGGF

-66 ADEGIFDNWEEEVE
+66 ADEGIFDNWEEAEG
-80 ENQEAT
+80 NQETT
-86 ETEQKENGGS
+86 EPEQKENGGS

-105 NNDSVNGGNSSNDIE
+105 NNDSANSGNSSNDIE

-127 YNSGSSNDNYSGNNN
+127 HNSGGSNDNNSG
-142 GNNNNGNNNNSNNNN
+142 NNNSNNN
-157 SNNNNNN
+157 
-164 SSSNSNAGAGLSK
+164 NSNAGAGLSK
-177 TENGDNTGDKDG
+177 TENGDNTGDKEG
-189 WGKPQAADSERKP
+189 WEKPQAAGSERRP

-207 EIKKENSVTSASPA
+207 ENSVTAASPA

-235 NSANGTA
+235 NSANGTES
-242 PKSNTTKKTP
+242 KSNTTKNTS
-252 RVKKDSSKSKEEK
+252 RVKKDRAKSKEEK
-265 SGDTAADENISE
+265 SEDTAADENISE
-277 NGIAARET
+277 SRITARET

-291 KADMSKAKITE
+291 KENRAKAKITE
-302 SPKKENTSEHLKLT
+302 CSKKENTSEYLKLT
-316 GAGTAFTAVGMAKIS
+316 GAGTVFTAVGMAKTS
-331 RKLGFYNKNDE
+331 HGLGFYNRNDE
-342 NIEKNENINKNNNI
+342 NREKNENTDKNTDKNNNI
-356 NDNKNGAIRFTHKE
+356 NDDENSTIRFVHEE

-405 HQEGDTL
+405 HQKGDTL
-412 VFDQPITA
+412 IFDQPITA

>member
-11 IAKSSNRRGIYSHS
+11 IAKNSNRKGIYSHS

-35 CLVVTV
+35 YLMVTV
-41 ILLITKGG
+41 ILLITKVGI
-49 VLYTYGGEFGGF
+49 LYTYGGEFGGF

-66 ADEGIFDNWEEEVE
+66 ADEGIFDNWEEAEG
-80 ENQEAT
+80 NQETT
-86 ETEQKENGGS
+86 EPEQKENGSS

-105 NNDSVNGGNSSNDIE
+105 NNDSANGGISSNDIE
-120 NDGNNNS
+120 NDDNNDS
-127 YNSGSSNDNYSGNNN
+127 HNSGSSNDNNSGNNN
-142 GNNNNGNNNNSNNNN
+142 GNN
-157 SNNNNNN
+157 
-164 SSSNSNAGAGLSK
+164 SSNSNAGAGLSK
-177 TENGDNTGDKDG
+177 TENGDNTGDKEG
-189 WGKPQAADSERKP
+189 WEKPQAAGSERRP

-207 EIKKENSVTSASPA
+207 ENKKENSVTAASPA

-235 NSANGTA
+235 NSANGTES
-242 PKSNTTKKTP
+242 KSNTTKNTS

-265 SGDTAADENISE
+265 LEDTAADENISE
-277 NGIAARET
+277 SRITARET
-285 KNTDRK
+285 KNTYRK
-291 KADMSKAKITE
+291 KENRVKAKITE
-302 SPKKENTSEHLKLT
+302 SSKKENTSEYLKLT
-316 GAGTAFTAVGMAKIS
+316 GAGTVFTAVGMAKTS
-331 RKLGFYNKNDE
+331 HGLGFYNRNDE
-342 NIEKNENINKNNNI
+342 NREKNENINKNINKNNNI
-356 NDNKNGAIRFTHKE
+356 NDNENGTIRFVHEE

-405 HQEGDTL
+405 HQKGDTL
-412 VFDQPITA
+412 IFDQPITA

>member
-11 IAKSSNRRGIYSHS
+11 IAKNSNRKGIYLHS

-35 CLVVTV
+35 YLMVTV
-41 ILLITKGG
+41 ILLITKVGI
-49 VLYTYGGEFGGF
+49 LYTYGGEFGGF

-66 ADEGIFDNWEEEVE
+66 ADEGIFDNWEEAEG
-80 ENQEAT
+80 NQETT
-86 ETEQKENGGS
+86 EPEQKENGSS

-105 NNDSVNGGNSSNDIE
+105 NSDSANGGTSSNDIE

-127 YNSGSSNDNYSGNNN
+127 HNSGSSNDNNSG
-142 GNNNNGNNNNSNNNN
+142 NNN

-164 SSSNSNAGAGLSK
+164 NNNNSNAGAGLSK
-177 TENGDNTGDKDG
+177 TENGDNTGDEEG
-189 WGKPQAADSERKP
+189 WEKPQAAGSERRP
-202 KENKK
+202 KENRK
-207 EIKKENSVTSASPA
+207 EIKKENSVTAALPA
-221 NKNAENKKTNINAD
+221 NKNAENKKTNINVD
-235 NSANGTA
+235 NSANGTES
-242 PKSNTTKKTP
+242 KSNTTKNTP

-265 SGDTAADENISE
+265 SEDTAADENISE
-277 NGIAARET
+277 SRITARET

-291 KADMSKAKITE
+291 KADRSKAKITE

-316 GAGTAFTAVGMAKIS
+316 GAGTVFTAVGMTKIS

-356 NDNKNGAIRFTHKE
+356 NDDKNSTICFAHEE

-384 TTGEQDVT
+384 TIAEQDVT

-412 VFDQPITA
+412 VFDQPITV

>member
-11 IAKSSNRRGIYSHS
+11 IAKNSNRKGIYLHS

-35 CLVVTV
+35 YLMVTV
-41 ILLITKGG
+41 ILLITKVGI
-49 VLYTYGGEFGGF
+49 LYTYGGEFGGF

-66 ADEGIFDNWEEEVE
+66 ADEGIFDNWEEAEG
-80 ENQEAT
+80 NQETT
-86 ETEQKENGGS
+86 EPEQKENGSS

-105 NNDSVNGGNSSNDIE
+105 NSDSANGGTSSNDIE

-127 YNSGSSNDNYSGNNN
+127 HNSGSSNDNNSG
-142 GNNNNGNNNNSNNNN
+142 NNN

-164 SSSNSNAGAGLSK
+164 NNNNSNAGAGLSK
-177 TENGDNTGDKDG
+177 TENGDNTGDEEG
-189 WGKPQAADSERKP
+189 WEKPQAAGSERRP
-202 KENKK
+202 KENRK
-207 EIKKENSVTSASPA
+207 EIKKENSVTAASPA
-221 NKNAENKKTNINAD
+221 NKNAENKKTNINVD
-235 NSANGTA
+235 NSANGTES
-242 PKSNTTKKTP
+242 KSNTTKNTP

-265 SGDTAADENISE
+265 SEDTAADENISE
-277 NGIAARET
+277 SRITARET

-291 KADMSKAKITE
+291 KADRSKAKITE

-316 GAGTAFTAVGMAKIS
+316 GAGTVFTAVGMTKIS

-356 NDNKNGAIRFTHKE
+356 NDDKNSTICFAHEE

-384 TTGEQDVT
+384 TIAEQDVT